1 MVFSDRLGRFNE
13 LAMKLRWKIAT
24 GIAAAGIA
32 GVIVFFW
39 RDGKAQQELAETRR
53 DLRAHGFKI
62 DLSEF
67 NFGTSMEWRNR
78 AASLVAVSIRVPA
91 APLMVPA
98 GSNTAVVLWRRD
110 RLKVEEGQQS
120 LPGLEEAIQENQAA
134 LDAAC
139 DAAIAG
145 PIRFNLDASAG
156 AAMLLPHLAPL
167 KTLAQT
173 LAARVVMD
181 LHSNQPDAAWTNLL
195 AATRLVTAWNPEPAE
210 ISILVRFGYAE
221 TVFDATW
228 QALQASG
235 WTDKWLVFMR
245 CSAKKGNCI

>member
-1 MVFSDRLGRFNE
+1 
-13 LAMKLRWKIAT
+13 MKLRWKIAT

-78 AASLVAVSIRVPA
+78 AASLVAVSIRVPV

-145 PIRFNLDASAG
+145 PIRFNLA
-156 AAMLLPHLAPL
+156 
-167 KTLAQT
+167 
-173 LAARVVMD
+173 
-181 LHSNQPDAAWTNLL
+181 
-195 AATRLVTAWNPEPAE
+195 
-210 ISILVRFGYAE
+210 
-221 TVFDATW
+221 
-228 QALQASG
+228 
-235 WTDKWLVFMR
+235 
-245 CSAKKGNCI
+245 